1 MEKQL
6 DSKISRTWT
15 NTHIE
20 DSEEAELKMT
30 PT

>member
-6 DSKISRTWT
+6 DAKSAGHGQI
-15 NTHIE
+15 THIE
-20 DSEEAELKMT
+20 DSEEAELKVT